1 MAETKLVKDQA
12 VEGAQLIE
20 ELRRN
25 HVEVTAACWLFDHD
39 REDWKLYIVS
49 PPNNGT
55 GDAHAKLRSAFE
67 QLPDLWMDSS
77 EVRFVD
83 PTDRVAQE
91 IAAIQQRHPSAR
103 LKRRYHIKLGG
114 LSTAD
119 VHIYPMP
126 AQQTTSLPGH

>member
-20 ELRRN
+20 QLRRN
-25 HVEVTAACWLFDHD
+25 DFDVSAACWLFDHD

-49 PPNNGT
+49 KSVSDNGRVAAL
-55 GDAHAKLRSAFE
+55 DRLQAAYN
-67 QLPDLWMDSS
+67 QVPDLWMDLS
-77 EVRFVD
+77 EVSLVD

-91 IAAIQQRHPSAR
+91 IAAIQRRTPVK

-119 VHIYPMP
+119 VHIYPLP
-126 AQQTTSLPGH
+126 AQPSLLPGN

>member
-20 ELRRN
+20 QLRRN
-25 HVEVTAACWLFDHD
+25 HFDVTAACWLFDHD

-49 PPNNGT
+49 QTISDKGWA
-55 GDAHAKLRSAFE
+55 DAHAELQKAFE

-77 EVRFVD
+77 EVRLVD
-83 PTDRVAQE
+83 PADRVAQE
-91 IAAIQQRHPSAR
+91 IAAIQLRHPVR
-103 LKRRYHIKLGG
+103 LKRRHHIKLGG
-114 LSTAD
+114 LSSAD

-126 AQQTTSLPGH
+126 AQTSSVPGN

>member
-20 ELRRN
+20 QLRRN
-25 HVEVTAACWLFDHD
+25 HFDVTDAGWLFDYD
-39 REDWKLYIVS
+39 SEDWKLYIVS
-49 PPNNGT
+49 KTISDKGRT
-55 GDAHAKLRSAFE
+55 EARLELQSAFE
-67 QLPDLWMDSS
+67 QLPDLWMDMS
-77 EVRFVD
+77 EVRLVD

-91 IAAIQQRHPSAR
+91 IAAIQRRHPTK
-103 LKRRYHIKLGG
+103 LKTRHHVKLGG

-126 AQQTTSLPGH
+126 AQTSSVPGN

>member
-20 ELRRN
+20 QLRKN
-25 HVEVTAACWLFDHD
+25 NFDVIAACWLFDHD

-49 PPNNGT
+49 KTASDKGRVEVRT
-55 GDAHAKLRSAFE
+55 ELQSAFD
-67 QLPDLWMDSS
+67 QLPDLWMEQSD
-77 EVRFVD
+77 VRLVD

-91 IAAIQQRHPSAR
+91 IAVIQRRNPVR
-103 LKRRYHIKLGG
+103 LKSRHYIKLGG

-119 VHIYPMP
+119 VHIYPLP
-126 AQQTTSLPGH
+126 AQPATPPGN